1 MESENII
8 RLKIRQS
15 IESPI
20 MEYMRVK
27 KRGRKR
33 IFNFKQQF
41 LTHVTKWKKKNQLN
55 FRSYLTFPIN
65 CTFARTS
72 VAI

>member
-1 MESENII
+1 MELENII

-27 KRGRKR
+27 KRGRER
-33 IFNFKQQF
+33 IINFKQQF
-41 LTHVTKWKKKNQLN
+41 LTHVTKWKKK
-55 FRSYLTFPIN
+55 IN
-65 CTFARTS
+65 S
-72 VAI
+72 ISDHI

>member
-41 LTHVTKWKKKNQLN
+41 LTHVTK
-55 FRSYLTFPIN
+55 
-65 CTFARTS
+65 
-72 VAI
+72 

>member
-1 MESENII
+1 MEQENII

-27 KRGRKR
+27 KRVKKKSP
-33 IFNFKQQF
+33 FNFRQQF
-41 LTHVTKWKKKNQLN
+41 LTHVTKLKKK
-55 FRSYLTFPIN
+55 IN
-65 CTFARTS
+65 S
-72 VAI
+72 ISNHI